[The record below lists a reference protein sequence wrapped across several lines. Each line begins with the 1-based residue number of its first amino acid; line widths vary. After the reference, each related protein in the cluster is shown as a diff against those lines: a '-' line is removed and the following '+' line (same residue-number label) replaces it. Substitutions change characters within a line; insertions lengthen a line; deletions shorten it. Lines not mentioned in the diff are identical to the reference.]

1 MLNALWVGF
10 FLAAFLIASFKLVF
24 LGDADIFAALVKAL
38 FDSSKTAF
46 EIALGLTGVMA
57 LWLAILT
64 GLVGAAAAGATERGP
79 RLAYLLAPSYL
90 LALLPAWGLPQN
102 PGGVGL
108 GVMKIGERA
117 GMLELLTRGLAPLFR
132 RLFPEVP
139 PNHPALGAMTMNM
152 GANMLGLDNAATP
165 LGIKAMQELQKLNPS
180 SDTAS
185 DAQILFLVINTA
197 SVTLLPVTIFTYR
210 AQLGAA
216 DPTDVFVPL
225 LITTYLG
232 TLVGLFV
239 TGLFQK
245 LHLWNR
251 VTLVYL
257 GGATALVG
265 GMVAYFGSLDAAAMT
280 RQSSILSNVLLCGL
294 IATFLLMAVRR
305 RVNAYEAFIEGAREG
320 FHTAVTII
328 PYLVAMLVAIAVFRA
343 SGALDLLMGGIRGAV
358 LALGFDA
365 RWVDALPTALM
376 KPFSG
381 SGARAM
387 MIDTMQVYGA
397 DSFAGRLASI
407 VQGST
412 ETTFY
417 VLAVYFGAVGI
428 RRVRHAVACGLIA
441 DVAGIF
447 AAIGMAY
454 LFFGAVA

>member
-57 LWLAILT
+57 LWL
-64 GLVGAAAAGATERGP
+64 
-79 RLAYLLAPSYL
+79 
-90 LALLPAWGLPQN
+90 
-102 PGGVGL
+102 

-117 GMLELLTRGLAPLFR
+117 GMLDILTRWLAPLFR

-165 LGIKAMQELQKLNPS
+165 LGIKAMQELQTLNPS

-197 SVTLLPVTIFTYR
+197 SVTLLPVTIFTFR

-225 LITTYLG
+225 LITTYIG
-232 TLVGLFV
+232 TLTGLFV
-239 TGLFQK
+239 TGFFQR
-245 LHLWNR
+245 LQLWNR
-251 VTLVYL
+251 VTLAYL

-265 GMVAYFGSLDAAAMT
+265 GLVAYFSGLDAGEMT
-280 RQSSILSNVLLCGL
+280 RQSTVLSNVLLFG
-294 IATFLLMAVRR
+294 IVVTFLLMAVRR
-305 RVNAYEAFIEGAREG
+305 RVNAYEAFVEGAKEG

-328 PYLVAMLVAIAVFRA
+328 PYLVAMLVAIGVFRA
-343 SGALDLLMGGIRGAV
+343 SGALDLLMGAIRGAV
-358 LALGFDA
+358 LALGYDA

-387 MIDTMQVYGA
+387 MIDTMQTHGA

-428 RRVRHAVACGLIA
+428 KRVRHAVACGLIA
-441 DVAGIF
+441 DIAGIL

>member
-1 MLNALWVGF
+1 MLNALWVAF
-10 FLAAFLIASFKLVF
+10 ILVAFLIASFKLVF
-24 LGDADIFAALVKAL
+24 LGDAGIFAALVKAL

-57 LWLAILT
+57 LWL
-64 GLVGAAAAGATERGP
+64 
-79 RLAYLLAPSYL
+79 
-90 LALLPAWGLPQN
+90 
-102 PGGVGL
+102 

-132 RLFPEVP
+132 RLFPDVP
-139 PNHPALGAMTMNM
+139 ANHPALGAMTMNM

-225 LITTYLG
+225 LITTYIG

-239 TGLFQK
+239 TGLFQR

-251 VTLVYL
+251 ITLAYL

-265 GMVAYFGSLDAAAMT
+265 GMVGYFGSLDAAEMT
-280 RQSSILSNVLLCGL
+280 RQSSILSNVLLFGI

-343 SGALDLLMGGIRGAV
+343 SGALDLLMGAARVAV
-358 LALGFDA
+358 LGLGFDA
-365 RWVDALPTALM
+365 RWIDGLPTALM

-387 MIDTMQVYGA
+387 MIDTMQTHGA

-417 VLAVYFGAVGI
+417 VLAVYFGAVGV

-441 DVAGIF
+441 DVAGIL

>member
-1 MLNALWVGF
+1 MLNALWIGF
-10 FLAAFLIASFKLVF
+10 ILVAFLIASFKLVF

-57 LWLAILT
+57 LWL
-64 GLVGAAAAGATERGP
+64 
-79 RLAYLLAPSYL
+79 
-90 LALLPAWGLPQN
+90 
-102 PGGVGL
+102 

-117 GMLELLTRGLAPLFR
+117 GMLDILTRGLAPLFR

-139 PNHPALGAMTMNM
+139 ANHPALGAMTMNM

-165 LGIKAMQELQKLNPS
+165 LGIKAMQELQKLNSS

-210 AQLGAA
+210 AQMGAA

-239 TGLFQK
+239 TGFFQR

-251 VTLVYL
+251 VTLAYL
-257 GGATALVG
+257 GGATALIG
-265 GMVAYFGSLDAAAMT
+265 GMVLYFSSLDAVAMT
-280 RQSSILSNVLLCGL
+280 RQSSILSNVLLFGI

-305 RVNAYEAFIEGAREG
+305 RVNAYEAFVEGAKEG

-343 SGALDLLMGGIRGAV
+343 SGALDLLMGAARSAV
-358 LALGFDA
+358 LGLGFDA
-365 RWVDALPTALM
+365 RWIDGLPTALM

-387 MIDTMQVYGA
+387 MIDTMQTHGA

-428 RRVRHAVACGLIA
+428 KRVRHAVACGLIA
-441 DVAGIF
+441 DVAGIL

-454 LFFGAVA
+454 LFFGVIA

>member
-10 FLAAFLIASFKLVF
+10 LLLAFVIALFKLLV
-24 LGDADIFAALVKAL
+24 LGDASVFAALVKAL

-57 LWLAILT
+57 LWLGI
-64 GLVGAAAAGATERGP
+64 
-79 RLAYLLAPSYL
+79 
-90 LALLPAWGLPQN
+90 
-102 PGGVGL
+102 
-108 GVMKIGERA
+108 MKVGERA
-117 GMLELLTRGLAPLFR
+117 GMLEILTRGLAPLFR

-139 PNHPALGAMTMNM
+139 ANHPALGAMTMNM

-165 LGIKAMQELQKLNPS
+165 LGIKAMQELQTLNPS
-180 SDTAS
+180 ADTAS
-185 DAQILFLVINTA
+185 DAQVLFLVINTS
-197 SVTLLPVTIFTYR
+197 SVTLLPITIFTYR

-225 LITTYLG
+225 LITTYVG
-232 TLVGLFV
+232 TLIGLLV
-239 TGLFQK
+239 TGLFQR
-245 LHLWNR
+245 LNLWNR
-251 VTLVYL
+251 VTLAYL
-257 GGATALVG
+257 GGATLLIGA
-265 GMVAYFGSLDAAAMT
+265 MVAWFGSLDAAEMA
-280 RQSSILSNVLLCGL
+280 RQSSILSNLLLFGI
-294 IATFLLMAVRR
+294 IATFLLMAVWR
-305 RVNAYEAFIEGAREG
+305 RVNAYEAFIEGAKEG

-328 PYLVAMLVAIAVFRA
+328 PYLVAMLMAIAVLRA
-343 SGALDLLMGGIRGAV
+343 SGALDLVMDAIRSAV

-387 MIDTMQVYGA
+387 MIDTMQTHGA

-412 ETTFY
+412 ETMFY

-428 RRVRHAVACGLIA
+428 KRVRHAVTCGLVA
-441 DVAGIF
+441 DVAGILT
-447 AAIGMAY
+447 AIFMAY
-454 LFFGAVA
+454 LFFGAFA

>member
-1 MLNALWVGF
+1 MLNALWIGF
-10 FLAAFLIASFKLVF
+10 ILVAFLIASFKLLV

-57 LWLAILT
+57 LWL
-64 GLVGAAAAGATERGP
+64 
-79 RLAYLLAPSYL
+79 
-90 LALLPAWGLPQN
+90 
-102 PGGVGL
+102 

-117 GMLELLTRGLAPLFR
+117 GMLELLTRGLAPLFK

-139 PNHPALGAMTMNM
+139 ANHPALGAMTMNM

-225 LITTYLG
+225 LIVTYIG
-232 TLVGLFV
+232 ALVGLFV
-239 TGLFQK
+239 TGFFQK

-251 VTLVYL
+251 VTMAYL
-257 GGATALVG
+257 GAATALVG
-265 GMVAYFGSLDAAAMT
+265 GMVLYFGSLDATEMT
-280 RQSSILSNVLLCGL
+280 RQSSILSNVLLFG
-294 IATFLLMAVRR
+294 IVAAFLLMAVRR
-305 RVNAYEAFIEGAREG
+305 RVNAYEAFVEGAKEG

-343 SGALDLLMGGIRGAV
+343 SGALDLLMNAARGAV
-358 LALGFDA
+358 LGLGFDA
-365 RWVDALPTALM
+365 RWIDGLPTALM

-387 MIDTMQVYGA
+387 MIDTMQTHGA

-428 RRVRHAVACGLIA
+428 KRVRHAVACGLIA
-441 DVAGIF
+441 DVAGIL

-454 LFFGAVA
+454 LFFGAIT

>member
-1 MLNALWVGF
+1 MLNTLWVGF

-38 FDSSKTAF
+38 FDSSKAAF

-57 LWLAILT
+57 LW
-64 GLVGAAAAGATERGP
+64 
-79 RLAYLLAPSYL
+79 
-90 LALLPAWGLPQN
+90 
-102 PGGVGL
+102 L

-117 GMLELLTRGLAPLFR
+117 GMLELLTRGLTPLFR

-165 LGIKAMQELQKLNPS
+165 LGIKAMQELQTLNPS
-180 SDTAS
+180 KDTAS

-225 LITTYLG
+225 LITTYIG

-239 TGLFQK
+239 TGFFQK

-251 VTLVYL
+251 VTLAYL
-257 GGATALVG
+257 GGASALIG
-265 GMVAYFGSLDAAAMT
+265 GLVAYFSSLDAAAMT
-280 RQSSILSNVLLCGL
+280 RQSSILSNVLLFGL
-294 IATFLLMAVRR
+294 VAAFLLMAVRR
-305 RVNAYEAFIEGAREG
+305 RVNAYEAFVEGAKEG

-343 SGALDLLMGGIRGAV
+343 SGALDLLMGAMRNLV
-358 LALGFDA
+358 LGLGLDA
-365 RWVDALPTALM
+365 RWVEALPTALM

-387 MIDTMQVYGA
+387 MIDTMQVHGA

-441 DVAGIF
+441 DVAGIL
-447 AAIGMAY
+447 AAIGMTY
-454 LFFGAVA
+454 LFFGAAA

>member
-10 FLAAFLIASFKLVF
+10 FLIAFLIALFKLVF
-24 LGDADIFAALVKAL
+24 LGDAGIFAALVKAL

-57 LWLAILT
+57 LWL
-64 GLVGAAAAGATERGP
+64 
-79 RLAYLLAPSYL
+79 
-90 LALLPAWGLPQN
+90 
-102 PGGVGL
+102 

-117 GMLELLTRGLAPLFR
+117 GMLDLLTRGLAPLFK
-132 RLFPEVP
+132 RLFPDVP
-139 PNHPALGAMTMNM
+139 ANHPALGAMTMNM

-180 SDTAS
+180 PDTAS
-185 DAQILFLVINTA
+185 DAQVLFLVINTA
-197 SVTLLPVTIFTYR
+197 SVTLLPVTIFTFR

-225 LITTYLG
+225 LITTYIG
-232 TLVGLFV
+232 TLTGLLV
-239 TGLFQK
+239 TGLFQR

-251 VTLVYL
+251 VTMSYL
-257 GGATALVG
+257 GGATALIG
-265 GMVAYFGSLDAAAMT
+265 GLVAYFSSLDAAEMT
-280 RQSSILSNVLLCGL
+280 RQSAILSNVVLSGL
-294 IATFLLMAVRR
+294 IVLFLLMAVWRG
-305 RVNAYEAFIEGAREG
+305 VNAYEAFVEGAKEG

-328 PYLVAMLVAIAVFRA
+328 PYLVAMLVAIGVFRA
-343 SGALDLLMGGIRGAV
+343 SGALDLLMGAMRSAV
-358 LALGFDA
+358 LAAGFDA
-365 RWVDALPTALM
+365 RWVDALPTALL

-387 MIDTMQVYGA
+387 MIDTMQAHGA

-428 RRVRHAVACGLIA
+428 KRVRHAVTCGLIA
-441 DVAGIF
+441 DVAGIL

-454 LFFGAVA
+454 LFFGKAA

>member
-1 MLNALWVGF
+1 MLNALWIGF
-10 FLAAFLIASFKLVF
+10 ILVAFLIACFKLIV
-24 LGDADIFAALVKAL
+24 LGDAGIFAALVKAL

-57 LWLAILT
+57 LWL
-64 GLVGAAAAGATERGP
+64 
-79 RLAYLLAPSYL
+79 
-90 LALLPAWGLPQN
+90 
-102 PGGVGL
+102 

-117 GMLELLTRGLAPLFR
+117 GMLDLLTRGLAPLFK

-165 LGIKAMQELQKLNPS
+165 LGIKAMQELQKLNPTP
-180 SDTAS
+180 DTAS

-210 AQLGAA
+210 AQMGAA

-225 LITTYLG
+225 LITTYIG
-232 TLVGLFV
+232 TLVGLLV
-239 TGLFQK
+239 TGLYQR

-251 VTLVYL
+251 VTMSYL
-257 GGATALVG
+257 GGATAVIGGLV
-265 GMVAYFGSLDAAAMT
+265 VYFGSLDAAEMT
-280 RQSSILSNVLLCGL
+280 RQSSILSNVLLFGL
-294 IATFLLMAVRR
+294 VSIFLLMAVWR
-305 RVNAYEAFIEGAREG
+305 RVNAYEAFVEGAKEG

-343 SGALDLLMGGIRGAV
+343 SGALDLLMGGMRSAV

-365 RWVDALPTALM
+365 RWVDAVPTALL

-387 MIDTMQVYGA
+387 MIDTMQTHGA

-428 RRVRHAVACGLIA
+428 KRVRHAVTCGLIA
-441 DVAGIF
+441 DVAGIL

-454 LFFGAVA
+454 LFFGTSK

>member
-1 MLNALWVGF
+1 MLNLLWIGF
-10 FLAAFLIASFKLVF
+10 FLVACLIALGKLVF
-24 LGDADIFAALVKAL
+24 LGDAGVFAALVKAL
-38 FDSSKTAF
+38 FDSSRTAF

-57 LWLAILT
+57 LWL
-64 GLVGAAAAGATERGP
+64 
-79 RLAYLLAPSYL
+79 
-90 LALLPAWGLPQN
+90 
-102 PGGVGL
+102 
-108 GVMKIGERA
+108 GVMKVGERA
-117 GMLELLTRGLAPLFR
+117 GMLDVLTRGLAPLFR

-232 TLVGLFV
+232 TLTGLFV
-239 TGLFQK
+239 TGFFQR

-251 VTLVYL
+251 VTLAYL

-265 GMVAYFGSLDAAAMT
+265 GMVLYFGSLDADAMA
-280 RQSSILSNVLLCGL
+280 RQSSILSNVLLFGIIVL
-294 IATFLLMAVRR
+294 FLLMAARR
-305 RVNAYEAFIEGAREG
+305 RVNAYEAFVEGAKEG

-343 SGALDLLMGGIRGAV
+343 SGALDLAMGAIRGSV
-358 LALGFDA
+358 LALGLDA

-387 MIDTMQVYGA
+387 MIDTMQAHGA

-417 VLAVYFGAVGI
+417 VLAVYFGAVSI
-428 RRVRHAVACGLIA
+428 KRVRHAVACGLIA
-441 DVAGIF
+441 DVAGIL

>member
-10 FLAAFLIASFKLVF
+10 FVAAFFIALFKLAV
-24 LGDADIFAALVKAL
+24 LGDAEVFAALVKAL

-57 LWLAILT
+57 LWL
-64 GLVGAAAAGATERGP
+64 
-79 RLAYLLAPSYL
+79 
-90 LALLPAWGLPQN
+90 
-102 PGGVGL
+102 

-117 GMLELLTRGLAPLFR
+117 GMLDLLTRGLAPLFR

-139 PNHPALGAMTMNM
+139 ANHPALGAMTMNM

-165 LGIKAMQELQKLNPS
+165 LGIKAMQELQKLNPTP
-180 SDTAS
+180 DTAS

-197 SVTLLPVTIFTYR
+197 SVTLLPVTIFTFR

-225 LITTYLG
+225 LITTYIG
-232 TLVGLFV
+232 TLCGLLV
-239 TGLFQK
+239 TGMYQR

-251 VTLVYL
+251 VTLSYL
-257 GGATALVG
+257 GGATVLIGGLV
-265 GMVAYFGSLDAAAMT
+265 VYFSSLGAAEMT
-280 RQSSILSNVLLCGL
+280 RQSAILSNVLLFGL
-294 IATFLLMAVRR
+294 IVTFLLMAVHR
-305 RVNAYEAFIEGAREG
+305 RVNAYEAFIEGAKEG

-343 SGALDLLMGGIRGAV
+343 SGALDLLMNAVRGGV

-387 MIDTMQVYGA
+387 MIDTMQTHGA
-397 DSFAGRLASI
+397 DSFSGRLASI

-428 RRVRHAVACGLIA
+428 KRVRHAVTCGLIA
-441 DVAGIF
+441 DAAGIL

-454 LFFGAVA
+454 LFFGTIA